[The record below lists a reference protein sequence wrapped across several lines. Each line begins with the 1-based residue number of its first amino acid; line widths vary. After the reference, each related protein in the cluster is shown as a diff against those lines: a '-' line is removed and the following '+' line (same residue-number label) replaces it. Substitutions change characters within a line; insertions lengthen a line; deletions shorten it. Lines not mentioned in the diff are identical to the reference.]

1 MRIYRRP
8 VAALVVALVITAV
21 AAGCG
26 GSSSTSDTGSTASGE
41 TVAGESGSGST
52 SSAAFLEHAEQ
63 RTEEAFEGTD
73 SEPPTT
79 GPKPE
84 TGKSVWIIPC
94 AEVNEGCAI
103 PAAGAKEAAEELGW
117 NVTIFDG
124 KFDPNQFS
132 AGVNQAV
139 AAGADAIVLVAI
151 DCQAIKGALEHAK
164 AANVT
169 VVGIYSYDCND
180 PLSGGAGTESL
191 FTGTVQYSGSQAE
204 HYEEYGEL
212 RADLII
218 AEAGGEAKVINIT
231 NNEFLNV
238 AYVDKGFVETMEEC
252 SGCEIVETIDLTGQD
267 FTGNTIQ
274 TKVAAA
280 IQRHPEANAV
290 KIAYDGVALLGAAAA
305 IAESGRS
312 EQLYVQGGEGFPD
325 VVKLMIEEA
334 GIDSELGIPARWI
347 GWAAIDT
354 VNRLLQGDKPAD
366 SGAGFQAIDKRN
378 EDEFADG
385 YDGNVNYRAAYRK
398 AWGLG

>member
-1 MRIYRRP
+1 MRIYRGP
-8 VAALVVALVITAV
+8 VAILGVALVVAAV

-26 GSSSTSDTGSTASGE
+26 GSSNSSGTEAAGTGTTSNEASTF
-41 TVAGESGSGST
+41 VK
-52 SSAAFLEHAEQ
+52 HAEE
-63 RTEEAFEGTD
+63 RTAEAFEGTD
-73 SEPPTT
+73 KSPPTT

-84 TGKSVWIIPC
+84 PGKSMWIIPC
-94 AEVNEGCAI
+94 AEVNEGCAT

-117 NVTIFDG
+117 KVTIFDG
-124 KFDPNQFS
+124 KFDPNEFS

-151 DCQAIKGALEHAK
+151 DCQAIQGALEHAK
-164 AANVT
+164 AAEVT

-180 PLSGGAGTESL
+180 PLSGGTGSEAL

-204 HYEEYGEL
+204 HYEEYGAL

-218 AEAGGEAKVINIT
+218 AETKGEAKTINIT

-238 AYVDKGFVETMEEC
+238 AYVDKGFVEEMEKC
-252 SGCEIVETIDLTGQD
+252 SGCEIVDTIDLTGQD

-280 IQRHPEANAV
+280 IQRYPEANSV
-290 KIAYDGVALLGAAAA
+290 KVAYDGVALLGAAAA

-312 EQLYVQGGEGFPD
+312 EELYVQGGEGFPD
-325 VVKLMIEEA
+325 VVQIMVENG
-334 GIDSELGIPARWI
+334 GIDSELGLPARWI
-347 GWAAIDT
+347 GWAATDT
-354 VNRLLQGDKPAD
+354 VNRLMNGDEPAD

-378 EDEFADG
+378 ADDFANG
-385 YDGNVNYRAAYRK
+385 YDGNVNYKAAYRK